1 MATKRVLAVGYKLL
15 VVDYKPLAVGY
26 RLLVAGYR
34 LQAVGYRL
42 LVAAT
47 KQAQG
52 QGQGHGT
59 LHTPLLEQPLFRADL
74 NNHPYHCRHATVD
87 CDHRQVYLALERL

>member
-52 QGQGHGT
+52 QGHDMPDK
-59 LHTPLLEQPLFRADL
+59 PLQQQPLHRADL
-74 NNHPYHCRHATVD
+74 HNHPCHCRRATE
-87 CDHRQVYLALERL
+87 DHDRQRVYLALERL